1 MTDLRL
7 SCAILAGGMS
17 RRFGTDKTLAEL
29 EGIPLVK
36 RVYDSVSNYSDDI
49 MLIAKDTSKYA
60 FLENVRHL
68 KDISE
73 KQCALVGIITALSY
87 AENDRVFVISA
98 DSPLFP
104 FDAVPMMCGY
114 GETVIPE
121 VNGKLYTL
129 AAIYPKNILPI
140 LNSAF
145 ENNRYRVT
153 EALSAVSI
161 TKLPYSAFLP
171 FDRFTKSEI
180 ANGFININTQN
191 DLQTAQQLIK
201 EYPFAII

>member
-1 MTDLRL
+1 
-7 SCAILAGGMS
+7 MS
-17 RRFGTDKTLAEL
+17 RRFGTDKTLTEL
-29 EGIPLVK
+29 EGAPLVK
-36 RVYDSVSNYSDDI
+36 RVYDGISNYSDDI
-49 MLIAKDTSKYA
+49 MLIAKDTAKYA
-60 FLENVRHL
+60 FLENVRLL

-87 AENDRVFVISA
+87 AKNDRVFVISA

-104 FDAVPMMCGY
+104 FDAVPMMSRS
-114 GETVIPE
+114 GETVVPE

-129 AAIYPKNILPI
+129 AAIYPKSILPL

-153 EALSAVSI
+153 EALASVSV

-171 FDRFTKSEI
+171 FDRFAKSENS
-180 ANGFININTQN
+180 NGFININTQN
-191 DLQTAQQLIK
+191 DLHTARQLIK
-201 EYPFAII
+201 EADGQ